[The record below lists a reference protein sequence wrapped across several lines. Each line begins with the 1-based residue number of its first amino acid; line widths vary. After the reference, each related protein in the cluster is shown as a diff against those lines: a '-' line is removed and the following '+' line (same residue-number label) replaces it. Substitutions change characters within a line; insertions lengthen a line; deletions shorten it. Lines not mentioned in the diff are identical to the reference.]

1 MNYKNIEALFVLDI
15 FFLPV
20 TKISKTYIYHYIVI
34 ITSILSPLLVIS
46 VDCFGFPYSLS
57 KYISNAL
64 ISHFL
69 AFASSVITSSRS
81 TSSML
86 WSSAIFDIASRKRV
100 STLRIQ
106 GGRQGFHSWNLVDGL
121 GFGFAIFRYYSD
133 ITDL

>member
-1 MNYKNIEALFVLDI
+1 M
-15 FFLPV
+15 
-20 TKISKTYIYHYIVI
+20 
-34 ITSILSPLLVIS
+34 
-46 VDCFGFPYSLS
+46 
-57 KYISNAL
+57 
-64 ISHFL
+64 SHFL
-69 AFASSVITSSRS
+69 AFASRVITSSRS

-133 ITDL
+133 ITVLCMVLSFSLLSMLNLVLSFCLLLSGHTLGQTLLHMNFF